1 MAILAKIRQ
10 RTLVLI
16 LIIGLALFAFVIS
29 DVFNNNGGG
38 EKRLTEIGTING
50 EAIPSQQ
57 FQSQVERIRTIYG
70 GRQSTMQIVNSLWD
84 QEVNNVLVTQQL
96 DELGITIE
104 KDELWSLL
112 VSSPNITSSQQFQDE
127 SGTFVEA
134 KLKEYIDNL
143 EATKNLTPENMDAYL
158 NWLQT
163 EKYTITEAKKAL
175 YNNLVKAGSIV
186 TVKEGELAYRAE
198 NDKVTFKYV
207 QVPYTSIADSLVEIR
222 NSDVQNYIDKHKSTF
237 KVDESRD
244 IQYVYFPETPSKS
257 DEELAKK
264 EVADLKT
271 AFAAAE
277 DGSAYANEN
286 TETNEPETFTYKSQ
300 LPKDV
305 ADDMIAMNVGDVY
318 GPYKVGN
325 KYKISRLI
333 ETAQLPD
340 STKTRHILI
349 NYKGSQRALPEVTR
363 TKEDA
368 KKLADS
374 VFAVVKRNKSKF
386 ADLAKD
392 LSSDKVSAE
401 KGGDLDWFNTISGRN
416 LTPSYRDFVFEKEV
430 GDIDVVESPFGFH
443 IIEIEDQKNDQ
454 KVVKFATINKE
465 VEVTEE
471 TLTNLFTVAST
482 FESDVNKAKSNFVDI
497 AKEKNYEVKP
507 VNKIKVLNPTISGIS
522 TDQREVVRW
531 AFKDDT
537 NVGDI
542 YRANVGGG
550 FLVVQLTAKNPAGLS
565 SIPEASSRVL
575 PILRSQKKAEKI
587 KADYAS
593 SKTLTELASAAGR
606 SEQQATSLSMMSPII
621 PGAGEE
627 PKVVGAAFA
636 LNEGETSKLI
646 AGKSGV
652 YIIQVVKKEAA
663 PAKDT
668 YLTETNTLRNQRAA
682 KATSSVFD
690 ALKSSAEIEDNRG
703 YFY

>member
-38 EKRLTEIGTING
+38 EKRPTVIGTING

-84 QEVNNVLVTQQL
+84 QEVNNVLITQQL

-104 KDELWSLL
+104 KDEIWSLL
-112 VSSPNITSSQQFQDE
+112 TSSPNITNSQQFQDE

-143 EATKNLTPENMDAYL
+143 EATKNLSPENMDAYL

-163 EKYTITEAKKAL
+163 EKYTIIEAKKAL

-186 TVKEGELAYRAE
+186 TIKEGELAYRAE

-207 QVPYTSIADSLVEIR
+207 QIPYTSIADSLAEVR
-222 NSDVQNYIDKHKSTF
+222 NSDVQNYINKHKSTF
-237 KVDESRD
+237 KVEESRD

-257 DEELAKK
+257 DEELAKAT
-264 EVADLKT
+264 VGDLK
-271 AFAAAE
+271 AKFAAAE
-277 DGSAYANEN
+277 DASGYANEN
-286 TETNEPETFTYKSQ
+286 TETNELEIFKYKSQ
-300 LPKDV
+300 LPKEV
-305 ADDMIAMNVGDVY
+305 AEDIIAMNVGDVY

-325 KYKISRLI
+325 QYKISRLI

-340 STKTRHILI
+340 STKSRHILI
-349 NYKGSQRALPEVTR
+349 NYAGAQRALPEVTR

-374 VFAVVKRNKSKF
+374 VLKVVKRSKSKF
-386 ADLAKD
+386 ADLAKN
-392 LSSDKVSAE
+392 LSSDLGSAA
-401 KGGDLDWFNTISGRN
+401 KGGDFDWVNTISAGR
-416 LTPSYRDFVFEKEV
+416 LTPSYKDFIFEKEV
-430 GDIDVVESPFGFH
+430 GDIEVVESPFGFH

-454 KVVKFATINKE
+454 KVVKLATINNGI
-465 VEVTEE
+465 EVTKE
-471 TLTNLFTVAST
+471 TLDNLFTLAST
-482 FESDVNKAKSNFVDI
+482 FESDANKEKSKFLDL
-497 AKEKNYEVKP
+497 AKEKGYEVKP
-507 VNKIKVLNPTISGIS
+507 VNRIKILTPTIAGI
-522 TDQREVVRW
+522 TEEKRDLVRW
-531 AFKDDT
+531 AFKGDT
-537 NVGDI
+537 KVGDI
-542 YRANVGGG
+542 TSVNVGGG
-550 FLVVQLTAKNPAGLS
+550 FLVAQLTAKNPAGLS
-565 SIPEASSRVL
+565 SVPEASSRAL
-575 PILRSQKKAEKI
+575 PILRNEKKAEMI
-587 KADYAS
+587 MSQYAS
-593 SKTLTELASAAGR
+593 SKTVAELMSASGKP
-606 SEQQATSLSMMSPII
+606 EQQATSLSMQAPNV
-621 PGAGEE
+621 PGVGEE

-636 LNEGETSKLI
+636 LNEGDTSKLI

-652 YIIQVVKKEAA
+652 FIIQVVKKEAA

-668 YLTETNTLRNQRAA
+668 YLTERNTLRNQRAA

-703 YFY
+703 VIY